1 MARFKIWFTR
11 PDECDR
17 IERMALTASRP
28 ELMVGDPSSI
38 GVAAGERQRIETA
51 STLEERQQ
59 YDFSWLEQ
67 AVLLHRRGERAQA
80 LDIVYDAVDDLLSEG
95 EFKQVNSLLNE
106 VYVENL
112 PSELLLGLLTITL
125 AASPKLVG
133 RSSFYAKVWYFLE
146 RVGEPAD
153 EILHGLG

>member
-1 MARFKIWFTR
+1 MDAFHLM
-11 PDECDR
+11 R
-17 IERMALTASRP
+17 IGFEVEQVPLIILGEVYQFVPRRAHAKVPRYTVFAEFVVGIVERLAPVT
-28 ELMVGDPSSI
+28 I
-38 GVAAGERQRIETA
+38 VA
-51 STLEERQQ
+51 LEERQQ

-112 PSELLLGLLTITL
+112 PSELLLGLLLAIPAKKETI
-125 AASPKLVG
+125 
-133 RSSFYAKVWYFLE
+133 
-146 RVGEPAD
+146 
-153 EILHGLG
+153 I